1 METTR
6 VITGDVTSGRMV
18 ETEPPRERTDCV
30 LSDGSGAERTEDG
43 DATSSGE
50 WTEWASGEGC
60 RGMGDASE
68 DEDGGG
74 ENDWDVIAGS

>member
-6 VITGDVTSGRMV
+6 VINGDVTSGRMV

-30 LSDGSGAERTEDG
+30 LCDGSGAERTEDG

-60 RGMGDASE
+60 RGLGDASE

-74 ENDWDVIAGS
+74 ESDWDVIAKS

>member
-30 LSDGSGAERTEDG
+30 LCDGRGAERTEDG

-60 RGMGDASE
+60 RRMGNASE

-74 ENDWDVIAGS
+74 END